1 MPEDNVIEIVDN
13 YSNGIKKFQRPG
25 EESYLLISYPKQTDK
40 WNHKMFFLKH
50 FIKIQWVLNDYFVK
64 NKTL

>member
-40 WNHKMFFLKH
+40 
-50 FIKIQWVLNDYFVK
+50 
-64 NKTL
+64 